1 LPSAAR
7 SFLIG
12 QDTALGDAAALALPC
27 PLEITYLHHTLD
39 GAQAK
44 RAIITAEQLPG
55 FCISHDF

>member
-27 PLEITYLHHTLD
+27 PLEITYLHHALD
-39 GAQAK
+39 GTQAE
-44 RAIITAEQLPG
+44 RGITAEQFPG
-55 FCISHDF
+55 FCIGHDF